1 MKFFLLAAFIIIA
14 FNNKVEANCNITIS
28 SDTTQGSLDCA
39 DDQTMTVNE
48 GVTWAG
54 TVKKM
59 IDVEDDDGFAVNT
72 WISNSGLGRGLI
84 GFGWN
89 VGSHLCVLVCTS
101 IRLATNFQSLFQ

>member
-54 TVKKM
+54 TVKK
-59 IDVEDDDGFAVNT
+59 
-72 WISNSGLGRGLI
+72 
-84 GFGWN
+84 
-89 VGSHLCVLVCTS
+89 
-101 IRLATNFQSLFQ
+101 

>member
-1 MKFFLLAAFIIIA
+1 MRIFFFAAFILFFTSKNA
-14 FNNKVEANCNITIS
+14 EANCNRTIS

-59 IDVEDDDGFAVNT
+59 IDVEDDDGFTLNNNGT
-72 WISNSGLGRGLI
+72 IDG
-84 GFGWN
+84 
-89 VGSHLCVLVCTS
+89 
-101 IRLATNFQSLFQ
+101 TNFNMLYFSKFIKIVIFI

>member
-54 TVKKM
+54 TVVKM
-59 IDVEDDDGFAVNT
+59 IDVEDDDGFTLNNNGT
-72 WISNSGLGRGLI
+72 IDG
-84 GFGWN
+84 
-89 VGSHLCVLVCTS
+89 
-101 IRLATNFQSLFQ
+101 TNFNMLYFVVIVGERNLPPLVAIKLTLICQNL